1 MSKIDDLKLQMYV
14 DGELDAAEIKEVEN
28 FINSNMEAKKLVDS
42 YKKINHLVFSTYNNI
57 KSEDLPRK
65 TLDLLID
72 DKPSFISQLL
82 NYKIKLVPAFAA
94 AAAVM
99 LVAIFTFNVQK
110 DFQNPADPNI
120 LLSDKN
126 QNIVLNQL
134 ENIIGQ
140 SQDNLLGVVSHGD
153 QDIQYEEIKSYS
165 DNKKREC
172 KDFKFSKFQIKEVTV
187 EKGTFCKLANGQW
200 KATKLEFLK
209 GNLPEL

>member
-1 MSKIDDLKLQMYV
+1 MSKIDDLKLQMFV
-14 DGELDAAEIKEVEN
+14 DGELDVAEIKEVEN

-165 DNKKREC
+165 DNKGREC